1 MKQQYTFRIEENLL
15 QQVKTI
21 ARNDTRTASSIINI
35 AINEYVIRN
44 NHKLSTFWIIS
55 TNIVLC
61 RVSASSVV
69 LYRYFPFVNITLRT
83 IYINDL

>member
-44 NHKLSTFWIIS
+44 NHKLSTF
-55 TNIVLC
+55 
-61 RVSASSVV
+61 
-69 LYRYFPFVNITLRT
+69 
-83 IYINDL
+83 